1 MKKSIAMAL
10 FGAALLITPTTVFA
24 QDSGGEET
32 RSKFYNFND
41 MLIDGK
47 FRKPDIMKQKARE
60 KAGFKR
66 LLKLKKNFLPKVLE
80 TSQEQSLNK

>member
-1 MKKSIAMAL
+1 MKKLIATAF
-10 FGAALLITPTTVFA
+10 FGAALLASPTVFA
-24 QDSGGEET
+24 QDDGGET
-32 RSKFYNFND
+32 RSKFYNFDD

-60 KAGFKR
+60 KAGFNR

-80 TSQEQSLNK
+80 TSQEQALSK

>member
-1 MKKSIAMAL
+1 MRKWLAVAL

-24 QDSGGEET
+24 QDGEET
-32 RSKFYNFND
+32 RSKFYNFDD

-80 TSQEQSLNK
+80 TSQEQALTK

>member
-10 FGAALLITPTTVFA
+10 FGAALLITPATVFA
-24 QDSGGEET
+24 QDSEET
-32 RSKFYNFND
+32 RSKFYNFDD